1 MIAVS
6 RTDSSPFARWW
17 WTVDHWTLWA
27 VAALIGFGAILTLA
41 ASPAVADRLG
51 LDPFYFARRQFVIL
65 PTAATAMVAVSL
77 LPPIWIR
84 RLALV
89 LLVAALAGVVATL
102 FAGTEIKGAR
112 RWIGAGGLSIQPS
125 EFVKPSFAVLTAWLL
140 SHRRLAGGP
149 PVGVSAVALFAV
161 VVLLLALQPD
171 LGMAAVVTAVWL
183 GQVFLAGLRLRFM
196 AGLAGLA
203 AVGMVAAYLLFPHV
217 ASRVDRFLDPDS
229 GDRYQVT
236 TSLEAFENGGLFGRG
251 PGEGTVKQVLPDA
264 HADFILAVAGEEMGL
279 VACLAVVAL
288 FAFIVIRG
296 FARLLQENDLFVL
309 LAASGLLAE
318 FGLQAL
324 INMGSTLD
332 LIPTKGMTLPFI
344 SYGGSSLIA
353 LAIGMG
359 MLLALT
365 RRRAPA
371 GALR

>member
-6 RTDSSPFARWW
+6 RTNSSVLGRWW

-27 VAALIGFGAILTLA
+27 LAALIGFGAVLTLA

-51 LDPFYFARRQFVIL
+51 LDPFYFAHRQFVIL
-65 PTAATAMVAVSL
+65 PTAAAVMVGVSL
-77 LPPIWIR
+77 MPPEWVR
-84 RLALV
+84 RMALV
-89 LLVAALAGVVATL
+89 LLVVALLGVVATM
-102 FAGTEIKGAR
+102 FVGTEIKGAR
-112 RWIGAGGLSIQPS
+112 RWIGAGGFSVQPS
-125 EFVKPSFAVLTAWLL
+125 EFVKPCFVVVTAWLL
-140 SHRRLAGGP
+140 SRRRLAGGP
-149 PVGVSAVALFAV
+149 PVSLTAFGSFAV
-161 VVLLLALQPD
+161 VVLLLAMQPD
-171 LGMAAVVTAVWL
+171 LGMTAVVTIVWL
-183 GQVFLAGLRLRFM
+183 GQVFLAGMPLRFT
-196 AGLAGLA
+196 GILAVLA
-203 AVGMVAAYLLFPHV
+203 LAGMVAAYFLFPHV
-217 ASRVDRFLDPDS
+217 ASRVDRFFDPDS

-279 VACLAVVAL
+279 VACLAIVGL
-288 FAFIVIRG
+288 FGFIVIRG
-296 FARLLQENDLFVL
+296 FARLMQENDLFIL

-324 INMGSTLD
+324 INMGSTLN

-359 MLLALT
+359 MLLSFT
-365 RRRAPA
+365 RRRSPV
-371 GALR
+371 GARA

>member
-6 RTDSSPFARWW
+6 RTDSSVFGRWW

-27 VAALIGFGAILTLA
+27 VAILIGFGAALTLA

-65 PTAATAMVAVSL
+65 PTAAAIMVAVSL
-77 LPPIWIR
+77 MPPPWVR
-84 RLALV
+84 RFALGIFV
-89 LLVAALAGVVATL
+89 VALIGVIATL
-102 FAGTEIKGAR
+102 FVGTEIKGAR
-112 RWIGAGGLSIQPS
+112 RWIGAGGFSLQPS
-125 EFVKPSFAVLTAWLL
+125 EFVKPCFAVVTAWLL
-140 SHRRLAGGP
+140 SRRRLAGGP
-149 PVGVSAVALFAV
+149 PVSVAATGLFAI

-171 LGMAAVVTAVWL
+171 LGMAAVVSFVWL
-183 GQVFLAGLRLRFM
+183 GQVFLAGMPLRLTAIFAVFAVIGM
-196 AGLAGLA
+196 A
-203 AVGMVAAYLLFPHV
+203 AAYLLFPHV

-229 GDRYQVT
+229 GDRYQVS
-236 TSLEAFENGGLFGRG
+236 TSLEAFENGGLLGRG

-279 VACLAVVAL
+279 VVCLAIVGL
-288 FAFIVIRG
+288 FAFVVIRG
-296 FARLLQENDLFVL
+296 FARLLQENDLFIL

-359 MLLALT
+359 MLLAFT
-365 RRRAPA
+365 RRRAPV
-371 GALR
+371 GGLQ

>member
-6 RTDSSPFARWW
+6 RSDSSTFGRWW

-27 VAALIGFGAILTLA
+27 LAALIGFGAVLTLA

-51 LDPFYFARRQFVIL
+51 LDSFYFARRQFVVL
-65 PTAATAMVAVSL
+65 PAAVAVMVGVSL
-77 LPPIWIR
+77 LPPPWVR
-84 RLALV
+84 RLAL
-89 LLVAALAGVVATL
+89 LLFVIALAAVAATL
-102 FAGTEIKGAR
+102 FTGAEIKGAR
-112 RWIGAGGLSIQPS
+112 RWIGAGGLSLQPS
-125 EFVKPSFAVLTAWLL
+125 EFLKPCFVVVTAWLL
-140 SHRRLAGGP
+140 ARRSLAGKS
-149 PVGVSAVALFAV
+149 PVGPVEAGLFALV
-161 VVLLLALQPD
+161 IGLLVMQPD
-171 LGMAAVVTAVWL
+171 IGMVIVVGAVWL
-183 GQVFLAGLRLRFM
+183 GQVFLAGLRLRYM
-196 AGLAGLA
+196 GGLAVLASAGMLA
-203 AVGMVAAYLLFPHV
+203 AYFLFPHV

-236 TSLEAFENGGLFGRG
+236 KSIEAFENGGMFGRG

-279 VACLAVVAL
+279 IACLTVVGL

-296 FARLLQENDLFVL
+296 SARLLQENDLFVL
-309 LAASGLLAE
+309 LAASGLLAQ

-324 INMGSTLD
+324 INMASTLD

-344 SYGGSSLIA
+344 SYGGSSMLG

-365 RRRAPA
+365 RRRTPA
-371 GALR
+371 WSER

>member
-1 MIAVS
+1 MIAVA
-6 RTDSSPFARWW
+6 RTDSSVISRWW

-41 ASPAVADRLG
+41 ASPAVADHLG
-51 LDPFYFARRQFVIL
+51 LNPFYFAHRQFVIL
-65 PTAATAMVAVSL
+65 PTALALMVAVSL
-77 LPPIWIR
+77 MPPPWVR
-84 RLALV
+84 RFAL
-89 LLVAALAGVVATL
+89 LLFAVAILGVVATL
-102 FAGTEIKGAR
+102 FVGVEIKGAR
-112 RWIGAGGLSIQPS
+112 RWIGADGMSIQPS
-125 EFVKPSFAVLTAWLL
+125 EFVKPSFIVLSAWLL
-140 SHRRLAGGP
+140 SRRRAAGLSPISVTGTLA
-149 PVGVSAVALFAV
+149 FAA

-171 LGMAAVVTAVWL
+171 LGMAAAVSFVWL
-183 GQVFLAGLRLRFM
+183 GQMFLAGLSLRFTGIL
-196 AGLAGLA
+196 AVLALAGMA
-203 AVGMVAAYLLFPHV
+203 AAYLLFPHV
-217 ASRVDRFLDPDS
+217 ASRVDRFIDPDA

-251 PGEGTVKQVLPDA
+251 PGEGTVKQSLPDA

-279 VACLAVVAL
+279 VACFAIVGL

-296 FARLLQENDLFVL
+296 LARLLQENDLFIL
-309 LAASGLLAE
+309 LAAAGLLAQ

-332 LIPTKGMTLPFI
+332 IIPTKGMTLPFI

-365 RRRAPA
+365 RRRATVGGLA
-371 GALR
+371 

>member
-89 LLVAALAGVVATL
+89 LLVVALAGVAATL

-279 VACLAVVAL
+279 VACLTVVAL

>member
-27 VAALIGFGAILTLA
+27 VAALIGFGAVLTLA

-65 PTAATAMVAVSL
+65 PTAAIAMVAVSL

-89 LLVAALAGVVATL
+89 LLVVALAGVAATL

-161 VVLLLALQPD
+161 VVVLLALQPD
-171 LGMAAVVTAVWL
+171 LGMAAVVTVVWL

-279 VACLAVVAL
+279 VACLTVVAL

>member
-279 VACLAVVAL
+279 VACLTVVAL

>member
-27 VAALIGFGAILTLA
+27 VAALIGFGAVLTLA

-89 LLVAALAGVVATL
+89 LLVVALAGVAATL

-161 VVLLLALQPD
+161 VVVLLALQPD
-171 LGMAAVVTAVWL
+171 LGMAAVVTVVWL

-279 VACLAVVAL
+279 VACLTVVAL